1 MTYVNKGSIYQKII
15 EGDHH
20 LSLNILSEEP
30 SLATLNIFQKMKK
43 IFLATALI
51 FSILSSSAFAKTEG
65 FYLGADFI
73 GTKSTY
79 ISSTYYVGDEET
91 SIKKIPS
98 NKHTSYGFG
107 FNSKYAFNF
116 NNFFIAPGVFLEQ
129 NSVGGSKNNSSGSYD
144 DSSGS
149 YLFNILQVRNRYG
162 VKMDFGYDI
171 GRVAPYLTI
180 GYSEINYKTRALGR
194 DSNLDLVTADRKGRA
209 SNIFYGAG
217 IKYSATRNV
226 DLSVEYNYQ
235 KFTAGTK
242 VPDQSTDYISRIN
255 FISRL
260 DIVKVGLS
268 YKF

>member
-91 SIKKIPS
+91 SVKQIPS

-129 NSVGGSKNNSSGSYD
+129 NSVGGAKNIHRDPNNIFNVI
-144 DSSGS
+144 DS
-149 YLFNILQVRNRYG
+149 LQVRNRYG

-180 GYSEINYKTRALGR
+180 GYSGISYKTRTNGQ
-194 DSNLDLVTADRKGRA
+194 DSDNKLFTKDRKGRA